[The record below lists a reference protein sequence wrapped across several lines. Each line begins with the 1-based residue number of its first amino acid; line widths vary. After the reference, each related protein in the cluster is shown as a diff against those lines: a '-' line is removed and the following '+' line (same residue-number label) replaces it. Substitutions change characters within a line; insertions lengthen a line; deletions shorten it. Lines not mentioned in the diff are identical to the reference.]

1 VTYAFMTQGLPTAK
15 VQAIDVALAGGSEA
29 AAADV
34 GDANRRA
41 MAALGQVGQLVP
53 MRRKTKP

>member
-1 VTYAFMTQGLPTAK
+1 MTQGLPTAK